1 MAEGARDEPTG
12 RHEPREAP
20 EGVGEEGVTGAAPAA
35 SLRLMIVTDPAPSS
49 GRPLV
54 DVVADCLAA
63 GATAVQLRDK
73 EATDER
79 LYEQAVALGDLAH
92 EHGALLIVNDRFD
105 VALAAGA
112 DGVHLGPED
121 LPVDVVRLHAG
132 DELLIGYSTDDP
144 VAGML
149 AARAGADYLGVGAV
163 YGTRS
168 KPGLTGEAIG
178 PEQVGRVLHAAGLPG
193 VGIGGIGPDNAAA
206 VFATGAGVA
215 VLGAVM
221 HAERPGEVVRR
232 LVGAYRDAS
241 PRVRDA

>member
-1 MAEGARDEPTG
+1 MAE
-12 RHEPREAP
+12 AP
-20 EGVGEEGVTGAAPAA
+20 DAAGTPAEA
-35 SLRLMIVTDPAPSS
+35 SLRIMVVTHPSPAS
-49 GRPLV
+49 GRSLA
-54 DVVADCLAA
+54 DVVAECLEA

-73 EATDER
+73 EAADEQ
-79 LYEQAVALGDLAH
+79 LYEQAVVLGDLAH

-132 DELLIGYSTDDP
+132 DELLIGYSTDDA

-149 AARAGADYLGVGAV
+149 AAQAGADYLGVGAV
-163 YGTRS
+163 FGSRS
-168 KPGLTGEAIG
+168 KDGLEDEAIG
-178 PEQVGRVLHAAGLPG
+178 PDRVGRVLHSAGLPG
-193 VGIGGIGPDNAAA
+193 VGIGGVAPENAAA

-215 VLGAVM
+215 VLSAVM

-232 LVGAYRDAS
+232 LVEAYEDTAS
-241 PRVRDA
+241 RT